1 MSLADFLVRER
12 GQPERFEFDG
22 TQPVP
27 MTGGTVAHARL
38 VRRIIEAMYLRRSGG
53 WAADGSVALP
63 EIGVA
68 MPLPDLYRV

>member
-1 MSLADFLVRER
+1 
-12 GQPERFEFDG
+12 
-22 TQPVP
+22 

-53 WAADGSVALP
+53 WAAEPADGSVALP